1 LLGVNHNTEH
11 MRTEENEEKR
21 RKLLPY
27 LLDNASD
34 LGLEAHV
41 QHAVRLVKAEIAA
54 NKLS

>member
-1 LLGVNHNTEH
+1 